1 MIVVIHDQQK
11 VTQLLIDEQEITTYN
26 GKYVTSVLP
35 KFLVQYPN
43 NLLVWCHESAKNNV
57 AWTSLP
63 ELFDLDRKM
72 LSYLPEINFFSDAL
86 GYVEE
91 SSFIKVNKKVTFPT
105 WQMSSYVGG
114 ISTAVLAQMDTNIWK
129 TDNFDYALNSIAKTY
144 QSEGLFCYSEP
155 KLLKQEKEITHL
167 DQFQADFDILFHFV
181 KEHYKSI
188 WVFLLFFNL
197 LLYER
202 KVALGCWLKTFFT
215 NKKTYSKAL
224 VFSTIDSNTVDTIDE
239 TIDVIIPTIGRKK
252 YLYDVL
258 KDLSVQTHLPK
269 NVIIVEQNPTH
280 ESQSEL
286 DFVNTETWPFVIKH
300 FFIHQAG
307 ACNAR
312 NLALAQVTSD
322 WVFLNDDD
330 NRFSND
336 LLEKVLQ
343 FGLASNHVALTT
355 SYLQPH
361 EKQKDTKIIQ
371 WPTFGAGNSFLRSF
385 LLKEIKFNM
394 SYEFGYAED
403 GDFGMQIRNRGYDV
417 IYLPEPAILHLKA
430 PMGGFRTKP
439 KLDWYEEPIAPK
451 PSPTVML
458 FALLHKT
465 EQQLLGYKTTL
476 FFKYYRLQSIK
487 NPFAYYKMF
496 QKQWE
501 VSVKWAKLLKGRK
514 NKK

>member
-1 MIVVIHDQQK
+1 MIVVIHDLQK
-11 VTQLLIDEQEITTYN
+11 VTQLLIDEQEIMTFNGERVTT
-26 GKYVTSVLP
+26 VIP
-35 KFLVQYPN
+35 KLLVQYPHD
-43 NLLVWCHESAKNNV
+43 LLVWCHQSAKDNV

-72 LSYLPEINFFSDAL
+72 LSYLPNTNFFPEAI
-86 GYVEE
+86 GYIED
-91 SSFIKVNKKVTFPT
+91 STSIKVNKKVTFPT
-105 WQMSSYVGG
+105 WQMSSYIGG
-114 ISTAVLAQMDTNIWK
+114 ISTAFLAQMDSSIWK
-129 TDNFDYALNSIAKTY
+129 TDNFDYVLNSIAKTY

-155 KLLKQEKEITHL
+155 KLIVNTDEIREI
-167 DQFQADFDILFHFV
+167 DQFQANFNTLFHFV
-181 KEHYKSI
+181 KEHYKGI
-188 WVFLLFFNL
+188 WAFLLFFNSL
-197 LLYER
+197 VYER
-202 KVALGCWLKTFFT
+202 KITLGSWLKTFFT
-215 NKKTYSKAL
+215 KKKTFSKTL
-224 VFSTIDSNTVDTIDE
+224 VFSAIDSNTVDTSQV

-258 KDLSVQTHLPK
+258 KDLSEQTHLPK

-280 ESQSEL
+280 GSQSEL
-286 DFVNTETWPFVIKH
+286 DFINNETWPFVIKH

-312 NLALAQVTSD
+312 NMALAQVTSD

-330 NRFSND
+330 NRFPND
-336 LLEKVLQ
+336 LLERVLQ
-343 FGLASNHVALTT
+343 FGLASNQVALTT

-361 EKQKDTKIIQ
+361 EKQKDKKVIQ

-439 KLDWYEEPIAPK
+439 KLDWHEEQIAPK

-487 NPFAYYKMF
+487 NPLAYYKMF
-496 QKQWE
+496 QKQWA
-501 VSVKWAKLLKGRK
+501 VSVKWANKLKERYEL
-514 NKK
+514 

>member
-11 VTQLLIDEQEITTYN
+11 VTQLLIDEQEITTFN
-26 GKYVTSVLP
+26 GERVTTVIP
-35 KFLVQYPN
+35 KLLVQYPD
-43 NLLVWCHESAKNNV
+43 NLLVWCHQSAKDNV

-72 LSYLPEINFFSDAL
+72 LSYLPNTNFFPEAI
-86 GYVEE
+86 GYIED
-91 SSFIKVNKKVTFPT
+91 STSIKVNKKVTFPT

-114 ISTAVLAQMDTNIWK
+114 ISTAVLVQMDSSIWK
-129 TDNFDYALNSIAKTY
+129 TDNFDYALNSMAKIY

-155 KLLKQEKEITHL
+155 KLIVSTDEIREI
-167 DQFQADFDILFHFV
+167 DQFQTDFDFLFHFV
-181 KEHYKSI
+181 KEHYKAI
-188 WVFLLFFNL
+188 WAFLLFFNML
-197 LLYER
+197 VYER
-202 KVALGCWLKTFFT
+202 KITFGSWLKTFFT

-269 NVIIVEQNPTH
+269 NVIIVEQNPMQD
-280 ESQSEL
+280 QSEL
-286 DFVNTETWPFVIKH
+286 DFITNETWPFVIKH
-300 FFIHQAG
+300 FFIHQSG

-361 EKQKDTKIIQ
+361 EKQKDKKIIQ
-371 WPTFGAGNSFLRSF
+371 WPTFGAGNSFIKSF
-385 LLKEIKFNM
+385 LLGDVKFNM
-394 SYEFGYAED
+394 GYEFGYGED
-403 GDFGMQIRNRGYDV
+403 ADFGMQIRNKGYDV
-417 IYLPEPAILHLKA
+417 IYLPEPSITHLKA

-439 KLDWYEEPIAPK
+439 VLEWHSETIAPK
-451 PSPTVML
+451 PSPTIML
-458 FALLHKT
+458 FGLMHKT
-465 EQQLLGYKTTL
+465 NQQLLGYKTIL
-476 FFKYYRLQSIK
+476 FFKYYKVQSIK
-487 NPFAYYKMF
+487 NPLAYYKMF
-496 QKQWE
+496 QKQWQI
-501 VSVKWAKLLKGRK
+501 SSKWAKILESRYEI
-514 NKK
+514 